1 MTPTV
6 DVCNLALTHV
16 GQAATISAVDPPE
29 GSVYAEL
36 CAAMYPLALG
46 ALLETHPWGFA
57 TITEQLAPL
66 AATRP
71 GWAHAF
77 AEPAHCLRI
86 WNLSAT
92 ADGVPV
98 DFERQGAIT
107 PASPVVICTNTP
119 TAVVRY
125 TKGTLVPQ
133 MLPPL
138 VKVALSYWLASMI
151 VGSIVKGQKNTA
163 ASAKLLESARAY
175 ALTAAAS
182 DANQSRQTAPAHA
195 VPWVSGRT

>member
-133 MLPPL
+133 ILPPL

-151 VGSIVKGQKNTA
+151 VGSIVKGQEGAA

>member
-66 AATRP
+66 ANTRP
-71 GWAHAF
+71 GWSNAF

-86 WNLSAT
+86 WNLSAA

-151 VGSIVKGQKNTA
+151 VGSIVKGQEGAA

>member
-1 MTPTV
+1 M
-6 DVCNLALTHV
+6 
-16 GQAATISAVDPPE
+16 I
-29 GSVYAEL
+29 
-36 CAAMYPLALG
+36 
-46 ALLETHPWGFA
+46 
-57 TITEQLAPL
+57 
-66 AATRP
+66 
-71 GWAHAF
+71 
-77 AEPAHCLRI
+77 
-86 WNLSAT
+86 
-92 ADGVPV
+92 
-98 DFERQGAIT
+98 
-107 PASPVVICTNTP
+107 ICTNTP

-151 VGSIVKGQKNTA
+151 VGSIVKGQEGAA

-195 VPWVSGRT
+195 VPWVSGRS